1 MRVDFGVGEKF
12 RSVSLNVTRYE
23 DFSVSVMKV
32 SKLLFF
38 FPSVFK
44 PMSSLWETTFGTI
57 KMFFKIFYAFERN

>member
-44 PMSSLWETTFGTI
+44 PMSSLWETNLGTI
-57 KMFFKIFYAFERN
+57 KMFIKIFYAFERN